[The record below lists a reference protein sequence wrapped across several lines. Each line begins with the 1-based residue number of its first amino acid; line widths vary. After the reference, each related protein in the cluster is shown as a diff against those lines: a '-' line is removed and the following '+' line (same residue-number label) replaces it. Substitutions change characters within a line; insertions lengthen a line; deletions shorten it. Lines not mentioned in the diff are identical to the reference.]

1 MIRQGTL
8 ENRAKS
14 IFLGIGS
21 NLGNKRNN
29 IEKAKFLLIEN
40 DIEILKSSNYYE
52 SLSWPDPKKPKFLNV
67 IIEIFT
73 NLNPE
78 NLMKLCKKIEIKLGR
93 KKTLKNS
100 PRECDIDIID
110 YNRKVK
116 TNQIILPHPRMHNR
130 NFVLFPLY
138 EINKAWKHPLLR
150 IDIKN
155 LILLLPN
162 RDIRSIKQI

>member
-52 SLSWPDPKKPKFLNV
+52 SLSWPDPKKPKFLNIV
-67 IIEIFT
+67 SMVSS
-73 NLNPE
+73 N
-78 NLMKLCKKIEIKLGR
+78 
-93 KKTLKNS
+93 
-100 PRECDIDIID
+100 
-110 YNRKVK
+110 
-116 TNQIILPHPRMHNR
+116 
-130 NFVLFPLY
+130 
-138 EINKAWKHPLLR
+138 PLL
-150 IDIKN
+150 KSA
-155 LILLLPN
+155 ILF
-162 RDIRSIKQI
+162 S